1 MMSRT
6 SFRFPVLLLMF
17 CSLARL
23 CDAMKGKG
31 AAVSMP
37 CPRGHSLKASTIFP
51 WQSFQCDS
59 CGKSR
64 TANSTVTRWECQAC
78 DWNMCQAC
86 KVKYYEVPKNR
97 AREQAQ
103 ARERER
109 AQARQKKL
117 QADADARVAKTFPK
131 CPRGHSLKDS
141 TFVPWQCFQCD
152 SCGKKVTN
160 RTNGTLTKWECQA
173 CDWNMC
179 HACKVSEKW
188 RTARTASAAKS
199 QRIAHAS
206 KLQARQRERAQAR
219 QKKLQADADARVANT
234 CLTARKAEEIR
245 QINLKKIAAS
255 GSVRCPKGCR
265 LSDEEKTTILRE
277 NSQFCPK
284 FRCRGELVY
293 PSDSF
298 GSGNQ
303 LRRKHE
309 QALARLEV
317 GDRIEVTKY
326 DVVGGRWCPATYQ
339 GKGRDNCDLDFS
351 KAIHCVA
358 VAYDDMPSKILYV
371 AGFRVRPR
379 K

>member
-255 GSVRCPKGCR
+255 GCTYYS
-265 LSDEEKTTILRE
+265 S
-277 NSQFCPK
+277 
-284 FRCRGELVY
+284 Y
-293 PSDSF
+293 
-298 GSGNQ
+298 NQ
-303 LRRKHE
+303 TRRKHE

-326 DVVGGRWCPATYQ
+326 DGVVGGRWCPATYQ
-339 GKGRDNCDLDFS
+339 GKDRKGRDNF
-351 KAIHCVA
+351 VA
-358 VAYDDMPSKILYV
+358 VACDDMPSKILYV